1 MILAVEVFGR
11 ALLAAVTRPQTVKAA
26 LACGKDKRPPEVT
39 PATFI
44 QFVFLQQAF
53 STASLSFG
61 DWLRGGCELGAVAA

>member
-44 QFVFLQQAF
+44 QFFFAASVFNGELE
-53 STASLSFG
+53 
-61 DWLRGGCELGAVAA
+61 LR